1 MSASVARDH
10 RTVAR
15 VLAEVAARPTV
26 DVETMQKVIRQVVW
40 ALVDEDPLTF
50 NPVWFCDL
58 IITHLTELQTR
69 QATLP
74 ARPDGVSPHTRV
86 ITLDDD
92 AKARQVAN
100 PNPPRWSAAVRSLQN
115 LKANISK
122 AAPLLASTESSYAA
136 GPELEP
142 TADIHRLNRH
152 QADET
157 FHVYAAAA
165 VSRKKED

>member
-40 ALVDEDPLTF
+40 ALIDEDPLTF

-92 AKARQVAN
+92 AKARQVAK

-122 AAPLLASTESSYAA
+122 AVPFLASTESSYIAE
-136 GPELEP
+136 PELV
-142 TADIHRLNRH
+142 ADGGHS
-152 QADET
+152 QT
-157 FHVYAAAA
+157 
-165 VSRKKED
+165 

>member
-10 RTVAR
+10 RTMAR

-26 DVETMQKVIRQVVW
+26 GVETMQKIIRHVVW
-40 ALVDEDPLTF
+40 VLIDEDPLTF

-122 AAPLLASTESSYAA
+122 AAPFLASTESSYIAE
-136 GPELEP
+136 PELV
-142 TADIHRLNRH
+142 ADGGHS
-152 QADET
+152 QT
-157 FHVYAAAA
+157 
-165 VSRKKED
+165 